1 MIFKKAE
8 KDIIELNVG
17 NKKAEFVVQDYK
29 LNMWH
34 TLCST
39 WDSTS
44 GLVQLWFNG
53 KSSVRKLVARSNLTA
68 PIIVLGQVRLL
79 NSSIA
84 KIVLMAMFGFIFMF
98 VT

>member
-1 MIFKKAE
+1 MIFKSAE
-8 KDIIELNVG
+8 KDTIELNVG

-53 KSSVRKLVARSNLTA
+53 KPSVRKLVARKYITT
-68 PIIVLGQVRLL
+68 PIIVLGQVRFL

-84 KIVLMAMFGFIFMF
+84 KNVLIAKFGFIFMS